1 MRGKSPDHASV
12 CDKYRERMCC
22 TFSCGGSKAVKK
34 IYFFEGCSAFVAM
47 LVDIGMLMENK
58 NINLCLSVCIYV
70 CKGKLL
76 SPFFMPTFRKDPS
89 IRQPLGAI
97 NVVKVLQDSLPQNLF
112 SFKKRLLWPMHVNT
126 TICVDKGGEGER
138 SRHVIGLGRE
148 RNVERDNR
156 EEKHQ

>member
-1 MRGKSPDHASV
+1 MLYLFMWGKQSS
-12 CDKYRERMCC
+12 
-22 TFSCGGSKAVKK
+22 
-34 IYFFEGCSAFVAM
+34 
-47 LVDIGMLMENK
+47 
-58 NINLCLSVCIYV
+58 IYV

-76 SPFFMPTFRKDPS
+76 SPFFMPTFGKDPS

-97 NVVKVLQDSLPQNLF
+97 NVAKVLQDSLPQNLF
-112 SFKKRLLWPMHVNT
+112 SFKKRLMWPMHVNT

-138 SRHVIGLGRE
+138 ARHVIGLGRE